1 MSTLALETS
10 RFFYLAINKTLDL
23 LSPLKVLIANISA
36 KIEDIRIVNRT
47 IKELSS
53 LSNRELADLGIHRS
67 QITSIAR
74 GTVKVD
80 N

>member
-1 MSTLALETS
+1 MSSLALETS
-10 RFFYLAINKTLDL
+10 RFFYLAVNKILDL
-23 LSPLKVLIANISA
+23 LPSLKALVANISS
-36 KIEDIRIVNRT
+36 KIEDNRIVNRT

-67 QITSIAR
+67 QIPSIAR
-74 GTVKVD
+74 ETVKES

>member
-1 MSTLALETS
+1 MSTLAMETS
-10 RFFYLAINKTLDL
+10 RFFYLIINKTLDL
-23 LSPLKVLIANISA
+23 LPSVKVLVANISA
-36 KIEDIRIVNRT
+36 KIEDNRIVNRT
-47 IKELSS
+47 ITELSS

-74 GTVKVD
+74 GTVKGD

>member
-10 RFFYLAINKTLDL
+10 RFFYLAINKALDL
-23 LSPLKVLIANISA
+23 LPSLKVLVANISA
-36 KIEDIRIVNRT
+36 KIEENRIVNRT

-53 LSNRELADLGIHRS
+53 LSNRELADLGIHRG

-74 GTVKVD
+74 ETVKGD

>member
-1 MSTLALETS
+1 MSTLAMETS
-10 RFFYLAINKTLDL
+10 RFFYLLINKTLDL
-23 LSPLKVLIANISA
+23 LPSLKVLVANISA
-36 KIEDIRIVNRT
+36 KIEDNRIVNRT
-47 IKELSS
+47 ITELSS

-74 GTVKVD
+74 GTVKGD

>member
-10 RFFYLAINKTLDL
+10 RFFYLAINKALDL
-23 LSPLKVLIANISA
+23 LPSLKALVANISA
-36 KIEDIRIVNRT
+36 KIEENRIVNRT

-53 LSNRELADLGIHRS
+53 LSNRELADLGIHRG
-67 QITSIAR
+67 QIRSIAR
-74 GTVKVD
+74 QTVKGD

>member
-10 RFFYLAINKTLDL
+10 RFFYLAINKALDL
-23 LSPLKVLIANISA
+23 LPSLKVLVDNISA
-36 KIEDIRIVNRT
+36 KIEENRIVNRT

-53 LSNRELADLGIHRS
+53 LSNRELADLGIHRG

-74 GTVKVD
+74 ETVKGD

>member
-10 RFFYLAINKTLDL
+10 RFFYLAINKALDL
-23 LSPLKVLIANISA
+23 LPSLKVLVANISA
-36 KIEDIRIVNRT
+36 KIEENRIVNRT

-74 GTVKVD
+74 GTVKGD

>member
-10 RFFYLAINKTLDL
+10 RFFYLAINKALDL
-23 LSPLKVLIANISA
+23 LPSLKVLVANISA
-36 KIEDIRIVNRT
+36 KIEENRIVNRT

-53 LSNRELADLGIHRS
+53 LSNRELADLGIHRG
-67 QITSIAR
+67 QIPSIAR
-74 GTVKVD
+74 ETVKGD